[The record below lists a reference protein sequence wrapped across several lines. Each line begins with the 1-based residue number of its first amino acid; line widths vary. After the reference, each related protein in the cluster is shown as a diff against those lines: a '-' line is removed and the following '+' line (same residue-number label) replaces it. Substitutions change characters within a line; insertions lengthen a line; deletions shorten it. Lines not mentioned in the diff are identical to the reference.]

1 MTDEGKKAPAKK
13 IPKDPMIG
21 RVLLE
26 RYQVLRRIGAGG
38 MGAVYVAKQS
48 TVGRE
53 VAVKVLRGD
62 LISNEHVRERFRR
75 EAEIIGQLRHPNTIQ
90 LIDYGETEDG
100 LAIMIMELLVGKP
113 LNEQLKSTGPL
124 TLPEAIQIGIDVASS
139 LAEAHDAG
147 LVHRDLKPGNI
158 FLVEVGGQMHA
169 KVLDFGIA
177 RILDEEATRITSTG
191 QVFGTPRYMSPEQGM
206 ATGEVDAR
214 SDLYSL
220 GLIIYECLVGQ
231 PPFVAQTSIQYL
243 SAHAQMPPPKL
254 SSTIEFRIPLE
265 LEQLV
270 DSCLAKSPSHR
281 IQTAKDVVEALKIIA
296 TGVDQQMR
304 YESGVVTAP
313 GQSAIANLLPQTEL
327 PTAPV
332 TSQTGALPD
341 TQAPSTVVASTPSKL
356 GSWGAIVGVGCLV
369 LALMV
374 AAAVTLRRQPAD
386 VEGIAT
392 VAVQVDAGAVE
403 KPKSVA
409 EPTKSQEP
417 KLVDSENKVATD
429 AGAAIDKEPSK
440 PVTGTEA
447 ETKKTVQ
454 TSQSLDKKNSKPKPK
469 PKPQNGRQ
477 HHALP
482 GSGGISGP
490 RGLTL
495 DFEPDQEVIN
505 AAAKCKVSKVASGT
519 ALLELSKCPKGC
531 AVLIDGDC
539 AGRTPLTT
547 NGFESGNKSVSVVC
561 NGKVVLD
568 EIARLRE
575 AKTSQYSCR

>member
-1 MTDEGKKAPAKK
+1 MTDENKKAHPKK
-13 IPKDPMIG
+13 PIRDPMLG

-26 RYQVLRRIGAGG
+26 RYEILRKIGAGG
-38 MGAVYVAKQS
+38 MGAVYVARQS

-62 LISNEHVRERFRR
+62 LISNELVRERFRR

-90 LIDYGETEDG
+90 LIDYGETDDG
-100 LAIMIMELLVGKP
+100 LAIMVMELLVGKP
-113 LNEQLKSTGPL
+113 LNEQLKSMGPL
-124 TLPEAIQIGIDVASS
+124 SLLEAIQIGIDVASS
-139 LAEAHDAG
+139 LAEAHEAG

-254 SSTIEFRIPLE
+254 SSTIEFRIPFE

-313 GQSAIANLLPQTEL
+313 GQSAIANLLPQSEL
-327 PTAPV
+327 PIAGE
-332 TSQTGALPD
+332 TGTLPD
-341 TQAPSTVVASTPSKL
+341 TQAPSTVVNPSASRMGP
-356 GSWGAIVGVGCLV
+356 WGAIIGVGLLV
-369 LALMV
+369 LSLMIV
-374 AAAVTLRRQPAD
+374 AAMTLRDDGTKADAIETIAVQLDSGVLQKPQP
-386 VEGIAT
+386 
-392 VAVQVDAGAVE
+392 VAVIPTAQTADTGISEETLETDSGVQIPATKSNPDAGVKEAKKKSVQKLVKKSS
-403 KPKSVA
+403 KPKS
-409 EPTKSQEP
+409 
-417 KLVDSENKVATD
+417 
-429 AGAAIDKEPSK
+429 
-440 PVTGTEA
+440 
-447 ETKKTVQ
+447 
-454 TSQSLDKKNSKPKPK
+454 KKNKQSARP
-469 PKPQNGRQ
+469 

-482 GSGGISGP
+482 GSGGITGP

-495 DFEPDQEVIN
+495 DFEPDQEVIS
-505 AAAKCKVSKVASGT
+505 AAEKCKTS
-519 ALLELSKCPKGC
+519 ALADGPAILELKKCSKGC
-531 AVLIDGDC
+531 AVLLDGEC
-539 AGRTPLTT
+539 AGRTPLSSK
-547 NGFESGNKSVSVVC
+547 GFTEGNKSISVVC

-575 AKTSQYSCR
+575 TKAASFSCSK

>member
-1 MTDEGKKAPAKK
+1 MTDEGKKGSSKK
-13 IPKDPMIG
+13 PIKDPMIG

-26 RYQVLRRIGAGG
+26 RYEILRKIGAGG
-38 MGAVYVAKQS
+38 MGAVYVARQS

-62 LISNEHVRERFRR
+62 LISNELVRERFRR

-90 LIDYGETEDG
+90 LIDYGETDDG

-124 TLPEAIQIGIDVASS
+124 SLLEAIQIGIDVASS
-139 LAEAHDAG
+139 LAEAHEAG

-254 SSTIEFRIPLE
+254 STTIEFRIPLE

-296 TGVDQQMR
+296 TGVDQQLR
-304 YESGVVTAP
+304 YESGVVTTP

-327 PTAPV
+327 PVSAE
-332 TSQTGALPD
+332 TGTLPD
-341 TQAPSTVVASTPSKL
+341 TQAPSTVVNSPARKMGP
-356 GSWGAIVGVGCLV
+356 WGAIIGVGLLV

-374 AAAVTLRRQPAD
+374 AAALILRDDSTKAEVIETIAVQLDSGVAKKPEPVAVIPNAETAD
-386 VEGIAT
+386 TGIAEGSLET
-392 VAVQVDAGAVE
+392 DSGVQIPAKQSNSNAVAKRA
-403 KPKSVA
+403 KKKSGQKRVK
-409 EPTKSQEP
+409 KS
-417 KLVDSENKVATD
+417 
-429 AGAAIDKEPSK
+429 SK
-440 PVTGTEA
+440 TNP
-447 ETKKTVQ
+447 
-454 TSQSLDKKNSKPKPK
+454 KKNT
-469 PKPQNGRQ
+469 QNGRS

-482 GSGGISGP
+482 GSGGITGP

-495 DFEPDQEVIN
+495 DFEPDQEVMS
-505 AAAKCKVSKVASGT
+505 AAAKCKASQVASGP
-519 ALLELSKCPKGC
+519 AILELKKCPKGC
-531 AVLIDGDC
+531 AVLLDGEC
-539 AGRTPLTT
+539 AGRTPLGSK
-547 NGFESGNKSVSVVC
+547 GFEKGNKSISVVC

-568 EIARLRE
+568 EIARLRDTK
-575 AKTSQYSCR
+575 AASFSCP

>member
-1 MTDEGKKAPAKK
+1 MTNETKKGPPKK
-13 IPKDPMIG
+13 VPKDPIIG

-26 RYQVLRRIGAGG
+26 RYEVLRKIGAGG
-38 MGAVYVAKQS
+38 MGAVYVARQS

-139 LAEAHDAG
+139 LAEAHEAG

-254 SSTIEFRIPLE
+254 STTIEFRIPLE

-327 PTAPV
+327 PTSPD
-332 TSQTGALPD
+332 TGTLPE
-341 TQAPSTVVASTPSKL
+341 TQAPSTVVAPQASKMN
-356 GSWGAIVGVGCLV
+356 SWGAIVGVGLFV

-374 AAAVTLRRQPAD
+374 AAAVTFRD
-386 VEGIAT
+386 GTTNVEEIAT
-392 VAVQVDAGAVE
+392 VAVEPDKAPEKKPGIAKETPAPKSIDAGSNKDSGPSNELALNT
-403 KPKSVA
+403 A
-409 EPTKSQEP
+409 PTPS
-417 KLVDSENKVATD
+417 AD
-429 AGAAIDKEPSK
+429 AGFKEVKKKPVKKSNKRSVKSK
-440 PVTGTEA
+440 P
-447 ETKKTVQ
+447 
-454 TSQSLDKKNSKPKPK
+454 KKNSE
-469 PKPQNGRQ
+469 NGRS

-482 GSGGISGP
+482 GSGGIVGP

-495 DFEPDQEVIN
+495 DFEPDQEIIS
-505 AAAKCKVSKVASGT
+505 AAAKCKAPKVASGP
-519 ALLELSKCPKGC
+519 AILELKNCPKGC
-531 AVLIDGDC
+531 AVLLDGAC
-539 AGRTPLTT
+539 AGRTPLSAT
-547 NGFESGNKSVSVVC
+547 GFEKGNKSVSVVC
-561 NGKVVLD
+561 KGKVVLD

-575 AKTSQYSCR
+575 AKTASYSCP